1 MEVRTFWSKL
11 RNTDFSS
18 IRQMLEDEGFFL
30 TCKEDDNDCSDGL
43 SFQKT
48 ETTRIF
54 QLATMLICVTS
65 VPMNHI
71 ADNVSYGLCRTLSYV
86 LMAISYALLAVSTPE
101 SPYLQYAWV
110 AYHPAALSLFAN
122 SFHLCSLFHGT
133 Q

>member
-1 MEVRTFWSKL
+1 
-11 RNTDFSS
+11 
-18 IRQMLEDEGFFL
+18 MLEDEGFFL

-110 AYHPAALSLFAN
+110 AHERPCHFSPTAFIFAHCFRN
-122 SFHLCSLFHGT
+122 TRG
-133 Q
+133 